1 MPTQS
6 KLVTQL
12 DAEQVDLGLNF
23 FGTPIQ
29 NNFQMRVLT
38 NLSKGGH
45 KDPERDDEGDLNAL
59 EVDVEDLVLVLGV
72 PLVYR
77 LVVPKARVADMV
89 LGEGEN

>member
-1 MPTQS
+1 MS
-6 KLVTQL
+6 
-12 DAEQVDLGLNF
+12 
-23 FGTPIQ
+23 
-29 NNFQMRVLT
+29 VLT

-89 LGEGEN
+89 LGEGRIRYCQNYLVFSLLRLYCNKTI

>member
-1 MPTQS
+1 MS
-6 KLVTQL
+6 
-12 DAEQVDLGLNF
+12 
-23 FGTPIQ
+23 
-29 NNFQMRVLT
+29 VLT

-77 LVVPKARVADMV
+77 LVVPKARVADMG